1 MGSRRSGRMI
11 PQSCDSLGEIQT
23 LVQHIRKTPPTLN
36 TLQLLG
42 KGAWLDRAVK
52 GGGWDTRITAHC

>member
-1 MGSRRSGRMI
+1 MI